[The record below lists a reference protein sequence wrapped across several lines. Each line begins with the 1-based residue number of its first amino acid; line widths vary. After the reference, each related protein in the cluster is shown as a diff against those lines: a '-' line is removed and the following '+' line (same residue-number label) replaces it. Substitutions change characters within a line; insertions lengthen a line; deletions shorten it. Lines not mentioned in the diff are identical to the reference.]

1 MKLPSLQVCILV
13 EQNFPTAVVHRRI
26 EPGFRPEVLP
36 GLDAVIAL
44 PTINVHLPLA
54 AIYAEVK
61 FAPSGAL
68 FGVFGS
74 ISPR

>member
-1 MKLPSLQVCILV
+1 MKLPSLQVCILL
-13 EQNFPTAVVHRRI
+13 EQDFPTAVVHRRI
-26 EPGFRPEVLP
+26 ESEFRQEILQ

-61 FAPSGAL
+61 FIAEPEESYGKEN
-68 FGVFGS
+68 G
-74 ISPR
+74 